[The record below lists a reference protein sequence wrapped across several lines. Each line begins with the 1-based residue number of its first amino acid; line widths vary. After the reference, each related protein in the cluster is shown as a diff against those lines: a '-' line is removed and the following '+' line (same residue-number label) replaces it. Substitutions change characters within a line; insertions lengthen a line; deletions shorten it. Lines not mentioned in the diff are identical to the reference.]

1 MEARLKS
8 ARTLPGRRP
17 DQDEVVWAGS
27 DGPAGID
34 EDGSDASF
42 EDMDPELDDDADNED
57 DDSDAE

>member
-1 MEARLKS
+1 MEARLRG

-17 DQDEVVWAGS
+17 DQDEVLLAGG

-42 EDMDPELDDDADNED
+42 EDMDPELDDDDDNEA